1 VLLFSSYSSFN
12 EVHVVDSATLTL
24 TLLMM
29 CLPLLGIVPPTLNL
43 DTVDP
48 ALEGGEV
55 FSHVPEK
62 AVVYKVRVHIVT
74 PVVFQ

>member
-1 VLLFSSYSSFN
+1 
-12 EVHVVDSATLTL
+12 
-24 TLLMM
+24 MM

-48 ALEGGEV
+48 MLEGGEV

-62 AVVYKVRVHIVT
+62 AVVYKVRVDIVT
-74 PVVFQ
+74 PVMFQY

>member
-1 VLLFSSYSSFN
+1 VY
-12 EVHVVDSATLTL
+12 T
-24 TLLMM
+24 
-29 CLPLLGIVPPTLNL
+29 LLGIVPPTLNL

-62 AVVYKVRVHIVT
+62 AVVYKVRERHCYACN
-74 PVVFQ
+74 VFQLGVRR